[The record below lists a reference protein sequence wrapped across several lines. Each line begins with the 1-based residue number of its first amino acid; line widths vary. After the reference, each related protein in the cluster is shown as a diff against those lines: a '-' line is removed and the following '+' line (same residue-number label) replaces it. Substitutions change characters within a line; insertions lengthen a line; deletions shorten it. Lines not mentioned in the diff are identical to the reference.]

1 MMGMLRFRKSSR
13 LLNGKQFAHAY
24 ASGTVL
30 RRGPIR
36 INLVENDLGQNRL
49 GLSIP
54 KRAGNAV
61 MRNRIKRL
69 LREAFRSM
77 TDSPSQGYDMVV
89 TVRAHTPLSPGGYR
103 SLLVEALRKACR

>member
-13 LLNGKQFAHAY
+13 LLNGKQFAHVY

-36 INLVENDLGQNRL
+36 INLAENNLGHDRL

-77 TDSPSQGYDMVV
+77 SDPSSRGHDLVV
-89 TVRAHTPLSPGGYR
+89 TVRAHSPLSPDGYR
-103 SLLVEALRKACR
+103 ALLMEALRKACR